1 MNVIA
6 ALTLEDSFVPIANRV
21 LTIAMITSAPQST
34 VNPPI
39 SAVPPANPN
48 TSPRQVDQ
56 PLATTA
62 APTANS
68 STRSHPMIQA
78 ISSPKLA

>member
-48 TSPRQVDQ
+48 TSPR
-56 PLATTA
+56 
-62 APTANS
+62 
-68 STRSHPMIQA
+68 
-78 ISSPKLA
+78 